1 MHQRRVGA
9 LAEGGGEAIGGQF
22 LAGAGAR
29 RLAGQGFLEAIGIDL
44 QILGEAVHEQ
54 IAEPHDGR
62 TPGHKTCIIPSGD
75 AKANPVRVIS
85 GIS

>member
-9 LAEGGGEAIGGQF
+9 LAEGGGETIGSQF
-22 LAGAGAR
+22 LAGAGAS

-62 TPGHKTCIIPSGD
+62 TPGHKTRIIPLGSVQ
-75 AKANPVRVIS
+75 ANPVPAFMGFS
-85 GIS
+85 